1 MYCLDGTLKNRTNQE
16 LNRKFKM
23 VSPAKVSHVGKQPTG
38 LDRGPGIGLTGFH
51 GDTNNNYNK

>member
-23 VSPAKVSHVGKQPTG
+23 VSPAKVSHAGKQPTG
-38 LDRGPGIGLTGFH
+38 LDRGPGIGLAGFH
-51 GDTNNNYNK
+51 GDK